1 MTTWEQVRE
10 EWGKAEQMGFQAV
23 LQAAKVGQMLIELKA
38 ECKHGEFVSN
48 LTRVLGIEK
57 KETANMAASRLM
69 TLARNQPLIEEK
81 KPESQRAALQL
92 IKEVTN
98 ETEGDKVKKRKVIW
112 PDIAGEVGILS
123 FSASGDHS
131 HSVRKAIDEID
142 PDARKLNDEAR
153 IRIACKA
160 VKAKQEG
167 LTLNEVYKEHR
178 KEAETLTESAK
189 QKLERIAAN
198 EKALLNDMFR
208 AEVRKE
214 FERSQPE
221 RLAEL
226 ENLEKKREAE
236 IRRFQMQR
244 EGIGQFMTIDEYR
257 LVKGVCHPDREA
269 DKERKEKAFNIMQRL
284 EEYFEKLKD

>member
-23 LQAAKVGQMLIELKA
+23 LQAARVGQMLIELKA
-38 ECKHGEFVSN
+38 ECKHGEFVAKAQHAGFLKISQLQN
-48 LTRVLGIEK
+48 
-57 KETANMAASRLM
+57 LM

-98 ETEGDKVKKRKVIW
+98 ETEGDKVKDKKIGWVRV
-112 PDIAGEVGILS
+112 AHSMGL
-123 FSASGDHS
+123 FSAGSGGA
-131 HSVRKAIDEID
+131 RQEAAKEIDEID
-142 PDARKLNDEAR
+142 PGARKSGDELR
-153 IRIACKA
+153 LISVCKV
-160 VKAKQEG
+160 VKAKKDG
-167 LTLNEVYKEHR
+167 KTLDEAYKEHR
-178 KEAETLTESAK
+178 KEAEALTESAK

-198 EKALLNDMFR
+198 EKALLNYMFR